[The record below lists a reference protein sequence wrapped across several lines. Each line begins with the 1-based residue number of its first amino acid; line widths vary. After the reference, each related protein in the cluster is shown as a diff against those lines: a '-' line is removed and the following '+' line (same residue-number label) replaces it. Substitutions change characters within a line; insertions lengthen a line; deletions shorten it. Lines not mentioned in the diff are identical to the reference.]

1 MTPPRTT
8 PLVLAALLAAVGGCG
23 DPAPPERVPVY
34 PGAIPRPQEARFQA
48 RMLAALGGGGIAPNV
63 SVYET
68 PASFASVIE
77 FYEPWVQGR
86 RLEVARFQAGSRLLA
101 LGEGVRRGDRQT
113 LAVGALVFGGAAA
126 DSASRAALADSFAA
140 LAERV
145 GEVSGLTAVGRVPL
159 AGAPP
164 GSALVA
170 IERPHLDVGARAVD
184 SITVVTIVR
193 ER

>member
-1 MTPPRTT
+1 M
-8 PLVLAALLAAVGGCG
+8 
-23 DPAPPERVPVY
+23 Y
-34 PGAIPRPQEARFQA
+34 PGAVPRPEEARFQE
-48 RMLAALGGGGIAPNV
+48 RLLAALSGAGIAPNV

-68 PASFASVIE
+68 SASFSSVIE

-86 RLEVARFQAGSRLLA
+86 RLEVARFQAGSRLRA
-101 LGEGVRRGDRQT
+101 LGEGVRRGERQT
-113 LAVGALVFGGAAA
+113 LAVGALVFGGTAA

-140 LAERV
+140 LADQV
-145 GEVSGLTAVGRVPL
+145 GAVSGLTAVGRVPL

-184 SITVVTIVR
+184 SVTVVTVVR